1 MMLFFSLFELALFPN
16 QYQFID
22 KVIFSTT
29 WVIFI
34 ISQLILIK
42 ILFIFF
48 LCESMRY
55 FFTCLW
61 TFFFFV
67 ITNLFFFSFDIVQNF
82 LVT

>member
-1 MMLFFSLFELALFPN
+1 MLFFSLFELALFPN

-61 TFFFFV
+61 TFFFLLLQTFV
-67 ITNLFFFSFDIVQNF
+67 IFHLT
-82 LVT
+82 LVKIS